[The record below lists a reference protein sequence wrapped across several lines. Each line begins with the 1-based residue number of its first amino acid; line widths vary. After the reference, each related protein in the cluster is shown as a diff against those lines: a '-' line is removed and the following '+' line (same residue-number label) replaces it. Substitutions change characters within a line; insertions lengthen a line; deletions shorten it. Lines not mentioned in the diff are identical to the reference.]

1 MRKRKTR
8 RNNKMKYLIPL
19 VCLLLIGLICLSLKF
34 INVGSK
40 KNKKSSSSDTA
51 TKPVSVKNETS
62 DNKNRDASNSEDT
75 EKNRFEGL
83 TLTNENIGIPV
94 IYYHSVDP
102 SEANEVTISPDR
114 LRSELEYIKNSGYTT
129 LTTTEVYDYLANN
142 KPIPEKSIL
151 ITFDDGYMDN
161 YTNAFPILK
170 ELNMKATIFLISG
183 GIDNGYYLSRDQIK
197 EMSKYGIDFQSHTV
211 DHKYLD
217 QLSYEEQL
225 KQVTQSREDI
235 KKITN
240 KDVIAIAYPYGNYND
255 DTVKAIEAAGYSLAF
270 TTDRGLA
277 DRDDNILELNRIY
290 VSSRYSLNN
299 FTYILDST
307 EK

>member
-1 MRKRKTR
+1 MRR
-8 RNNKMKYLIPL
+8 REPKNNKIKYLIPL
-19 VCLLLIGLICLSLKF
+19 FCLLLIVLICLLLKF
-34 INVGSK
+34 KGITVN
-40 KNKKSSSSDTA
+40 
-51 TKPVSVKNETS
+51 KNETNSKTSTKTVS
-62 DNKNRDASNSEDT
+62 DVKETNDTKDTSDSKDT
-75 EKNRFEGL
+75 EENRFEGL
-83 TLTNENIGIPV
+83 TLTNDNVGIPV
-94 IYYHSVDP
+94 VYFHSVDP
-102 SEANEVTISPDR
+102 SEKNEVTISPDR
-114 LRSELEYIKNSGYTT
+114 LREELEYIKNSGYTT
-129 LTTTEVYDYLANN
+129 LTMTEVYDYLINN

-170 ELNMKATIFLISG
+170 ELDMKATIFLISG
-183 GIDNGYYLSRDQIK
+183 GIDNGYYLSTDQIK

-217 QLSYEEQL
+217 QLSYDEQL

-235 KKITN
+235 KKITK

-255 DTVKAIEAAGYSLAF
+255 DTVKATEAAGYSLAF

-277 DRDDNILELNRIY
+277 DRDDNKLELNRIY
-290 VSSRYSLNN
+290 VSSRYSLND
-299 FTYILDST
+299 FAYILNST